1 MKTIIL
7 PLEKLLSALNKVALH
22 LSTWML
28 VGMLS
33 IVTLNV
39 ILRYFFS
46 YSITWSEEASRYL
59 MVWVTFLLF
68 PYAHEKGT
76 LVAVDFLVAKFRYSR
91 IGVLHAIFLEL
102 LCLTVLIIACYQ
114 AYFFCMR
121 SMATVTLALR
131 LPMWWVTSVMPYSF
145 ALTALASFIWLIK
158 LICCLGDPEKL
169 IAEDEFRKTGLEQG
183 H

>member
-1 MKTIIL
+1 MKTIIA
-7 PLEKLLSALNKVALH
+7 PLEKILSVLNKVALH
-22 LSTWML
+22 ISTWML
-28 VGMLS
+28 IGMLA

-68 PYAHEKGT
+68 PYAHAKGS
-76 LVAVDFLVAKFRYSR
+76 LVAVDFLVARFRYSR
-91 IGVLHAIFLEL
+91 IGVIHAIFLEL
-102 LCLTVLIIACYQ
+102 LCLIVLVIACEQ
-114 AYFFCMR
+114 AYNFVVR

-145 ALTALASFIWLIK
+145 ALTAIASFVWLIK
-158 LICCLGDPEKL
+158 LISCLGNPEKL
-169 IAEDEFRKTGLEQG
+169 IAEDEYRRSGLEQG